1 MAKDIN
7 SIFFDITPEIEELA
21 LKCETNNAIDKELYT
36 KYEVKRGLR
45 DLNGKGVLAG
55 LTNISDVCATK
66 IVDGVSVPCAGNLY
80 YRGYNIKDLV
90 SGFLEAKHFGF
101 EEIAYLLLFG
111 ELPNQKELENFKD
124 MIADRRM
131 LPPNFVR
138 DVIMKA
144 PSRDMMNS
152 ITRSILQLY
161 SYDDKADDTSIPNVL
176 RQSLNL
182 ISQFPMLMVYS
193 YLAYNYRM
201 GEDLYIYAPKK
212 ELSMAENILMML
224 REDRQYTELEA
235 KILDMALVLH
245 MDHGGGNNST
255 FTTHVVT
262 SSGTDTYSTIAA
274 AMASLKG
281 PKHGGANVKVTQM
294 FEDMKTQLTDWQD
307 DDQIRAYL
315 EALLEKRAFDKRGL
329 IYGMGHAIYSVS
341 DPRAEIF
348 KKFVKQL
355 AYEKGHEAEYV
366 LYEKV
371 EKMAPEIISERRK
384 MYKGVNANVDFYSGL
399 VYSML
404 DLPPALYT
412 PIFAAARIVGWSAH
426 RIEELVNADKI
437 IRPLIKAQKAGMD
450 VNANQLESHLLSGGR
465 VDNVVDALIAA
476 HRANLD
482 LSFERAAAIDLAGRN
497 VFEAVKMSV
506 TPKIIETPWISAV
519 AIDGIEVKV
528 IAKVTV
534 RANLSRLVG
543 GAGEE
548 TIIARVGEGIVT
560 TVGSSQSHKSV
571 LENPDLISRTVLS
584 KGLDN
589 GTAFEIL
596 SIDIADVDIGR
607 NIGAHLQIQQA
618 EADKQIAQAKAE
630 ERRATAIAKEQEMRA
645 EVEHMKAKVVEAEA
659 EVPRAMAEALRSGN
673 LGVMDYYRMQNV
685 QADTA
690 MKNNVGNTDLSKVFH
705 KEQCIETKDN

>member
-193 YLAYNYRM
+193 YHAYNFRM
-201 GEDLYIYAPKK
+201 GEDLYIYAPQPN
-212 ELSMAENILMML
+212 LSTAENILMML
-224 REDRQYTELEA
+224 REDKKYTKLEA
-235 KILDMALVLH
+235 RILDMALVLH

-262 SSGTDTYSTIAA
+262 SSGTDTYSTMSA

-281 PKHGGANVKVTQM
+281 PKHGGANIKVTQM
-294 FEDMKTQLTDWQD
+294 FADMKEKISDWTDEDEVHQ
-307 DDQIRAYL
+307 YL
-315 EALLEKRAFDKRGL
+315 EDLLDKKAFDQKGL

-348 KKFVKQL
+348 KQFVEQL
-355 AYEKGHEAEYV
+355 AKEKGREEEYA
-366 LYEKV
+366 LYAMV
-371 EKMAPEIISERRK
+371 ERMAPQVIGEKRK
-384 MYKGVNANVDFYSGL
+384 IYKGVNANVDFYSGL

-404 DLPPALYT
+404 DLPPSLYT

-426 RIEELVNADKI
+426 RLEELKNADKI
-437 IRPLIKAQKAGMD
+437 IRPAYKPLAPHREYIK
-450 VNANQLESHLLSGGR
+450 
-465 VDNVVDALIAA
+465 
-476 HRANLD
+476 LD
-482 LSFERAAAIDLAGRN
+482 DR
-497 VFEAVKMSV
+497 
-506 TPKIIETPWISAV
+506 
-519 AIDGIEVKV
+519 
-528 IAKVTV
+528 
-534 RANLSRLVG
+534 
-543 GAGEE
+543 
-548 TIIARVGEGIVT
+548 
-560 TVGSSQSHKSV
+560 
-571 LENPDLISRTVLS
+571 
-584 KGLDN
+584 
-589 GTAFEIL
+589 
-596 SIDIADVDIGR
+596 
-607 NIGAHLQIQQA
+607 
-618 EADKQIAQAKAE
+618 
-630 ERRATAIAKEQEMRA
+630 
-645 EVEHMKAKVVEAEA
+645 
-659 EVPRAMAEALRSGN
+659 
-673 LGVMDYYRMQNV
+673 
-685 QADTA
+685 
-690 MKNNVGNTDLSKVFH
+690 
-705 KEQCIETKDN
+705 